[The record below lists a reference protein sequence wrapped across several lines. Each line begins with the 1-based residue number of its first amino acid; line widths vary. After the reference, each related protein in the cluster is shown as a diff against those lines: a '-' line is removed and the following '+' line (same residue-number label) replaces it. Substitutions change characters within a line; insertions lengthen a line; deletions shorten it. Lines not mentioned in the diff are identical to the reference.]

1 MAPAGKSKR
10 LAQTTRPV
18 SNNTSG
24 LGMDRLPQAKTSMAI
39 NKNAPNEV
47 QIIVLMRFLSIF
59 CFFLDFRFGT
69 IKNLS
74 FIKTDDRILIE
85 NNKIQKTTKLVTT

>member
-1 MAPAGKSKR
+1 
-10 LAQTTRPV
+10 
-18 SNNTSG
+18 
-24 LGMDRLPQAKTSMAI
+24 
-39 NKNAPNEV
+39 
-47 QIIVLMRFLSIF
+47 
-59 CFFLDFRFGT
+59 LDFRFGT